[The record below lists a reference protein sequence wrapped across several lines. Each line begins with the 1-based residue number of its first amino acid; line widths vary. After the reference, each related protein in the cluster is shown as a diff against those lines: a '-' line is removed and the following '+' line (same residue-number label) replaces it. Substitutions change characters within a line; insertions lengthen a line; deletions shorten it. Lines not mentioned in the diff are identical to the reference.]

1 MMSGGARDR
10 RRRGVAGVVG
20 AAVLLGA
27 GGAGFAACGGSS
39 SSSPSS
45 TSSPTASGSSPTTPG
60 SSSKDAALARTI
72 NLRPSDFP
80 SGWKSTQPTGGQGFQ
95 QVLACL
101 HVPTSTQTADV
112 QSPNFSAQGPSGGG
126 AEASSEVT
134 VQSTAAAAQS
144 EYAALSSPGFPGC
157 AQSVLTQAASSSLPA
172 GVNLTATVT
181 SAPAPSAGGNPAV
194 AYQVN
199 LVFQGQGQSGTGQG
213 TLVYFAHGRV
223 VVEFDTLALL
233 GQAIPA
239 NLQAQ
244 LVSTLA
250 RRTNASGG

>member
-1 MMSGGARDR
+1 
-10 RRRGVAGVVG
+10 VAGVVG

-39 SSSPSS
+39 SSSSSS
-45 TSSPTASGSSPTTPG
+45 TSSSTASGPSPTGSG
-60 SSSKDAALARTI
+60 SSNDAALARTI
-72 NLRPSDFP
+72 NLRVSDFP
-80 SGWKSTQPTGGQGFQ
+80 SGWKSTQATGGQGFQ

-101 HVPTSTQTADV
+101 HIPTSTQTADV
-112 QSPNFSAQGPSGGG
+112 QSPSFSAQGASGGG

-157 AQSVLTQAASSSLPA
+157 AQSVLTKAASSSLPA
-172 GVNLTATVT
+172 GVNLSATITA
-181 SAPAPSAGGNPAV
+181 APAPSAGGNPAV

-199 LVFQGQGQSGTGQG
+199 LAFQGQGQSSTGQG

-223 VVEFDTLALL
+223 VVEFDTLAVL

-250 RRTNASGG
+250 RRTNASGR